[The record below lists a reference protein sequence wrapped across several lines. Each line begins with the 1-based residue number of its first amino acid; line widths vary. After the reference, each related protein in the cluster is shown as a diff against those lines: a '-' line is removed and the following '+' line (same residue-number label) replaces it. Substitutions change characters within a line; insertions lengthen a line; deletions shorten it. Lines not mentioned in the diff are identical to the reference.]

1 MFQICKRIKLY
12 SGSYTFRSENN
23 GRDLSVRKEGQRQ
36 TDKTKLQVAFD
47 TFANA
52 PQKEGRQ
59 KGHTE
64 RIFKDKRMKK
74 RRYEKKSF

>member
-1 MFQICKRIKLY
+1 M
-12 SGSYTFRSENN
+12 
-23 GRDLSVRKEGQRQ
+23 RKEGQRQ

-64 RIFKDKRMKK
+64 RTFKDKRMKK